1 MLPYLLGPPSSP
13 EALAILVL
21 EASLLVAPA
30 AGVPGPATPSWCPIE
45 PADLCCRRERTTSER
60 GVGPA
65 SGRSL
70 AVGRCHSGRGPSG
83 RVLSRRGCCRGWPAG
98 AILWG
103 LSERCWKEELMW
115 CAALASPRVVLVS
128 LPRVVCAMSL
138 RGAGPLGVCVWK
150 TPWRGS
156 GVPTADR
163 GAERTV
169 KPLDCSGDPA
179 GEGGAP
185 AFVPSSTASCRRRR
199 WRSMCSSDPSTG
211 GTPWKEPL
219 LAMV

>member
-13 EALAILVL
+13 ELPAVLVL

-30 AGVPGPATPSWCPIE
+30 PVTPSWSPVE
-45 PADLCCRRERTTSER
+45 AADLCCRRERTTSER

-83 RVLSRRGCCRGWPAG
+83 RVLSRRDCCKGWPAG
-98 AILWG
+98 AMLWA
-103 LSERCWKEELMW
+103 LSDRCWKEELMW
-115 CAALASPRVVLVS
+115 CAALATPRVVPVS
-128 LPRVVCAMSL
+128 LPRVACVMGLS
-138 RGAGPLGVCVWK
+138 AGPLGVCVWK
-150 TPWRGS
+150 TPWRGR

-163 GAERTV
+163 GAESTF

-199 WRSMCSSDPSTG
+199 
-211 GTPWKEPL
+211 
-219 LAMV
+219 